1 MGGEEK
7 SLLTFDELISS
18 VGGKRIG
25 KGANCALCFTSVATD
40 SRNVKRDSLFVPLIG
55 QNQDGHKFIGQ
66 ALSAGACAVLV
77 TKSVYETSP
86 RDFDLLAEKNPDMLF
101 IAVENNLHALQDAAR
116 AYVEKFP
123 SLIKIGITGSSGKT
137 TTKEILSSLLAQK
150 FRVVSTKGNLNSESG
165 LPLSVFEIREE
176 DEACV
181 FEMGMNRENEIAEI
195 AAVLRPNYAIVT
207 NVGTA
212 HIGILKTR
220 EKIAAE
226 KKNIFSYIAESGVAL
241 IPENDDFADFLAE
254 DVRGNVVR
262 FGENSAKNFGVK
274 FLEDLGMDGTRFE
287 IDGIE
292 TCLKIPGRHNFQ
304 NALSCVALA
313 KELGLSAREIARGI
327 GNVKLPEGR
336 SQVKKMRVKN
346 GAEIFLMQDCYNANP
361 ESMKKA
367 LEFCGTL
374 KISGRKFFVLGDMK
388 ELGER
393 SEEEHARVGATAA
406 NGGASFV
413 FFAGR
418 EMRSAFEAAKKF
430 CAKSSREVS
439 MRYFSGE
446 ENYIQEICR
455 AILAEIRDD
464 DFLLLKASHSMEF
477 EKIGEGLRDAQNENA
492 SLGVEGD

>member
-7 SLLTFDELISS
+7 TLLTFGELISA
-18 VGGKRIG
+18 VGGRRIG
-25 KGANCALCFTSVATD
+25 NGADVALCFTSVATD
-40 SRNVKRDSLFVPLIG
+40 SRNVKKGSLFIPLIG

-66 ALSAGACAVLV
+66 ALEAGASAVFV
-77 TKSVYETSP
+77 TKAVYEKSP
-86 RDFDLLAEKNPDMLF
+86 REYDLLAEKNPGTFF
-101 IAVENNLHALQDAAR
+101 IAVENNLRALQEAAR

-137 TTKEILSSLLAQK
+137 TTKEILSSVLAQK

-165 LPLSVFEIREE
+165 LPLSVFEIREG
-176 DEACV
+176 DEAGV

-226 KKNIFSYIAESGVAL
+226 KKKVFSYVAADGIAL
-241 IPENDDFADFLAE
+241 IPEDDDFADFLGMG
-254 DVRGNVVR
+254 VRGKVVR
-262 FGENSAKNFGVK
+262 FGKNSAKNFGVK
-274 FLEDLGMDGTRFE
+274 FLEDLGIGGTKFE

-292 TCLKIPGRHNFQ
+292 TCLKIPGGHNFQ

-327 GNVKLPEGR
+327 ESVKLPEGR
-336 SQVKKMRVKN
+336 SQVKKVRVKN

-367 LEFCGTL
+367 LEFCAGL
-374 KISGRKFFVLGDMK
+374 KIEGRKFFVLGDMK

-393 SEEEHARVGATAA
+393 SEDEHARVGEAAA
-406 NGGASFV
+406 NGGADFV
-413 FFAGR
+413 FFAGD
-418 EMRSAFEAAKKF
+418 EMRAAFDAAKNF
-430 CAKSSREVS
+430 CVESPHEISLK
-439 MRYFSGE
+439 YFSGE
-446 ENYIQEICR
+446 GNFIREICR
-455 AILAEIRDD
+455 ALLEEIRDG

-477 EKIGEGLRDAQNENA
+477 EKIAEGLREADEEA